1 MIWPVV
7 LIDSCVMMDAVMP
20 FRENHAKALALLKEF
35 ADSEVR
41 CLIPS
46 HAYFEYV
53 VTLVVHFKREPAQ
66 LSAPMPDP
74 SLGLRLEVVPLT
86 HEYSTTLLDEL
97 QLSPLPDLKSQ
108 DMIYFCIARNLAA
121 TLITQD
127 RKLRNTCRRAG
138 LVAFEPDEALAEL
151 KKGN

>member
-1 MIWPVV
+1 MVWPVV

-20 FRENHAKALALLKEF
+20 FRENHATALALMREL
-35 ADSEVR
+35 ADSKVR

-53 VTLVVHFKREPAQ
+53 VTLVVHYKREPH
-66 LSAPMPDP
+66 LLGAPLPDP
-74 SLGLRLEVVPLT
+74 SLGLGLEVVPLT
-86 HEYSTTLLDEL
+86 QEYAVALLDEL

-138 LVAFEPDEALAEL
+138 LSAFEPDEALAEL
-151 KKGN
+151 GKAK